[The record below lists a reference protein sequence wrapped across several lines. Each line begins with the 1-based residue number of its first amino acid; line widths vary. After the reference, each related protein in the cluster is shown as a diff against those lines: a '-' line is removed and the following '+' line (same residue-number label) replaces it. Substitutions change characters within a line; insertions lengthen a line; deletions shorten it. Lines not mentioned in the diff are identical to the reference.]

1 MPAENQY
8 LASQSDRDLAFL
20 KSWPPVIQ
28 KSIAFLAHPL
38 VRRALPTL
46 LISLILG
53 AGAVVFVLS
62 QSSNRQ
68 LFSSLPEADRAAV
81 VNALQTGNYKFKIED
96 STGAITVPASEYHK
110 TRMALAALGL
120 PKSATGGYDLL
131 KDMPI
136 GTSRAMEQARLKQS
150 QEAEL
155 ANSIAEI
162 SAVTEARIH
171 LALPEPSVF
180 VRDQAKPSASVFVKL
195 APGRILAEEHV
206 QSIVYLVASS
216 VPGMAPDRVSI
227 VDQLGNLLTS
237 TDGNSSFS
245 ESQKRLDYQRRVD
258 AQYRERL
265 AALLT
270 PLVGLDNFTAEVHV
284 DLDFTEQQQ
293 TRESFDKNNAV
304 LRSER
309 ADDTSDGQ
317 TTPSGIPG
325 ALSNIAP
332 PTPQV
337 TSATSTPTPVP
348 TRVDTRR
355 AESYTR
361 NYEVG
366 KEVSVS
372 KPAVGNVQRLSVAV
386 VLRAAK
392 NIKPANMQA
401 IEQLVKN
408 TIGFSTTRGDIVTV
422 SIQPF
427 APVAEIPGTT
437 WYKSDWIRQMVPT
450 LLSVGVV
457 SLLFLF
463 GLRPLLKRVMKTAS
477 EVGNISS
484 SQQPEQLS
492 NTDSTHHLIS
502 AQANGA
508 PGNYDDKVVMV
519 KNLVSQDTA
528 RASNVFKQMLQPA
541 DESASAHV

>member
-1 MPAENQY
+1 MPAENKF
-8 LASQSDRDLAFL
+8 LPNQSDRDLIFL
-20 KSWPPVIQ
+20 RSWPPFIQ
-28 KSIAFLAHPL
+28 KSITFLAHPL

-53 AGAVVFVLS
+53 AGAVIFILS
-62 QSSNRQ
+62 QGSNRP
-68 LFSSLPEADRAAV
+68 LYTTLPEADRAAV
-81 VNALQTGNYKFKIED
+81 VNALQTGNYKFKIDD
-96 STGAITVPASEYHK
+96 STGAITVPSSEYHK

-120 PKSATGGYDLL
+120 PKSTGGGYDLL

-136 GTSRAMEQARLKQS
+136 GTSRALEQARLKQS

-162 SAVTEARIH
+162 SAITEARVH

-180 VRDQAKPSASVFVKL
+180 VRDQAQPSASVFIKL
-195 APGRILAEEHV
+195 APGRVLAEEHV
-206 QSIVYLVASS
+206 QSIIFLVASS

-237 TDGNSSFS
+237 AGSNSALS
-245 ESQKRLDYQRRVD
+245 ESQRRLDYQRRVD

-270 PLVGLDNFTAEVHV
+270 PLVGMDNFTAEVHV

-309 ADDTSDGQ
+309 SDDTSDGQ
-317 TTPSGIPG
+317 TSPSGIPG

-337 TSATSTPTPVP
+337 TSATNTPAAIPS
-348 TRVDTRR
+348 RIETRR

-366 KEVSVS
+366 KEISVS

-392 NIKPANMQA
+392 SIKPENLKA

-408 TIGFSTTRGDIVTV
+408 TIGFNTTRGDVVTV

-427 APVAEIPGTT
+427 AALLQIPEAA
-437 WYKSDWIRQMVPT
+437 WYKSDWIAQILPN
-450 LLSVGVV
+450 LLSVGIV
-457 SLLFLF
+457 SLLFFL
-463 GLRPLLKRVMKTAS
+463 GLRPLLKRVMKTAGDIAHGAAEAPMLQLS
-477 EVGNISS
+477 KDQNDRNSNQVRISS
-484 SQQPEQLS
+484 S
-492 NTDSTHHLIS
+492 D
-502 AQANGA
+502 
-508 PGNYDDKVVMV
+508 NYDEKVAMV
-519 KNLVSQDTA
+519 KSMVSQDSA
-528 RASNVFKQMLQPA
+528 RASNVFKQMLKPQGN
-541 DESASAHV
+541 EQNAHG